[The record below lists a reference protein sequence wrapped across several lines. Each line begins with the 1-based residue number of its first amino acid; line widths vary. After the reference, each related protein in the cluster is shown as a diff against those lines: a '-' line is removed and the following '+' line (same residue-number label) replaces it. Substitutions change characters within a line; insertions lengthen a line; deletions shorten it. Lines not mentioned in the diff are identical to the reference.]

1 MSIIRFED
9 VDVIFSSRPKL
20 ALELLDQGFSR
31 PDILQKT
38 GLIVGVEKANLEIN
52 KGEICVLM
60 GLSGSGKS
68 SLLRC
73 INGLNTVSR
82 GKLFVEHEGRQ
93 IDIASC
99 SPADLK
105 MMRTKRIAM
114 VFQKFA
120 LMPWLT
126 VRENISFGLEMQ
138 GRPEKERRK
147 LVDEKL
153 ELVGL
158 TQWRH
163 KKPDELSGGMQQR
176 VGLAR
181 ALAMDADILLMDEP
195 FSALDPLIRQGLQDE
210 LLDLQRKLHKTIVFV
225 SHDLDEALKL
235 GTRIAIMKD
244 GKIIQYSKPEEIV
257 LHPADD
263 YVRNFVAH
271 TNPLNVLRA
280 KSLMT
285 PLNQCIFEREAYC
298 LDTVQNLWMVVN
310 HSSGLTSIRRGDI
323 VMQAQQWS
331 PARRTET
338 LLRQVTVIPADTTM
352 RDALQIRYET
362 GYPLIVQDQAN
373 TVLGVL
379 GDGELYRA
387 LLGHDLSNPLPSQSM
402 KKSSVA

>member
-9 VDVIFSSRPKL
+9 VDVIFANRPKP
-20 ALELLDQGFSR
+20 ALDLLDQGFSR
-31 PDILQKT
+31 PDILHKT
-38 GLIVGVEKANLEIN
+38 GLIVGVEKANLAIN

-82 GKLFVEHEGRQ
+82 GKLFVEHQGTQ
-93 IDIASC
+93 INLAAC
-99 SPADLK
+99 TAAELK
-105 MMRTKRIAM
+105 MMRTQRIAM

-126 VRENISFGLEMQ
+126 VRENIGFGLEMQ
-138 GRPEKERRK
+138 GRPEQERRK

-158 TQWRH
+158 TQWRN
-163 KKPDELSGGMQQR
+163 KKPEELSGGMQQR

-244 GKIIQYSKPEEIV
+244 GKIIQYSQPEEIV
-257 LHPADD
+257 LNPADD

-271 TNPLNVLRA
+271 TNPLNVLCA

-285 PLNQCIFEREAYC
+285 PLGQCVLARGEYC
-298 LDTVQNLWMVVN
+298 LDTVQNLWMILDP
-310 HSSGLTSIRRGDI
+310 SQRLASIRRGATAVPVQHCNGTKGCEPLHRRVTSVPPDI
-323 VMQAQQWS
+323 S
-331 PARRTET
+331 
-338 LLRQVTVIPADTTM
+338 M
-352 RDALQIRYET
+352 RDALRIRYES
-362 GYPLIVQDQAN
+362 GHPLIVLDEKQR
-373 TVLGVL
+373 VVGVL

-387 LLGHDLSNPLPSQSM
+387 LLGHDLSRAVLSEPLQEP
-402 KKSSVA
+402 SVA